1 MNFSHANLSLRHKY
15 CRLWK
20 GMVIKMIDSRIDT
33 FLAVC
38 KYMNFTKA
46 AYELS
51 ITQPAVSQ
59 HIRYLE
65 KEYQVKLF
73 HQNGKKISLTIYGQA
88 LKSAVITMKLNDL
101 HLRNHLKFLNTGQ
114 EKIVIGATRTAGEFV
129 LPKDLAL
136 FIQAYPN
143 TSISV
148 IVANTKELLQKLDE
162 GEVDCAIV
170 EGEFSQKEYDSLLYS
185 QESFIPISQKD
196 YPFKQSPKD
205 ISDLLSERLILRESG
220 SGTREILE
228 RYLANNNL
236 KVHNFQHVTEIS
248 NVHAI
253 KTLISEGAGITFLY
267 EVAVKE
273 ELEQG
278 KLQKLELN
286 DFQVT
291 HNISYIWRRNSI
303 LEDKYRELFYKLNK
317 VSDVHKKSP

>member
-1 MNFSHANLSLRHKY
+1 
-15 CRLWK
+15 
-20 GMVIKMIDSRIDT
+20 MIDLRIDT

-46 AYELS
+46 ASELN

-73 HQNGKKISLTIYGQA
+73 DQQGKKLSLTVFGEA
-88 LKSAVITMKLNDL
+88 LKSAAITMKQNDL
-101 HLRNHLKFLNTGQ
+101 HLRNHLQYLNTGQ

-129 LPKDLAL
+129 LPKDLAH

-143 TSISV
+143 ILVSV
-148 IVANTKELLQKLDE
+148 IVANTQELLQKLDE
-162 GEVDCAIV
+162 GKVDCAIV
-170 EGEFSQKEYDSLLYS
+170 EGEFSQTEYDSLLYS
-185 QESFIPISQKD
+185 QEPFIPICQKD
-196 YPFKQSPKD
+196 YPFTKAPRS
-205 ISDLLSERLILRESG
+205 ISDLLFERLILRESG

-228 RYLANNNL
+228 RYLAGHNL
-236 KVHNFQHVTEIS
+236 KVHDFRHITEVS

-253 KTLISEGAGITFLY
+253 KTLIAEGAGITFLY

-273 ELEQG
+273 EIEQG
-278 KLQKLELN
+278 KLQKLELK

-291 HNISYIWRRNSI
+291 HNMSFIWRRNSI
-303 LEDKYRELFYKLNK
+303 LEGKYRQLFHKLK
-317 VSDVHKKSP
+317 RESHF